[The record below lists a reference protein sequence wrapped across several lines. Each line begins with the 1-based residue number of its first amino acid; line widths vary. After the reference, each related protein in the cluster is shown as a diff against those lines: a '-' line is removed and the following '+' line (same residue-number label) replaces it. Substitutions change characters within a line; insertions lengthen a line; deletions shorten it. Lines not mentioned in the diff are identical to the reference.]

1 MCAATPHQ
9 LDLLDGLDR
18 RVKNADL
25 NAMCLGEETKH
36 TTRQVRDLL
45 RLLDSIDHGGPE
57 GRRWSIADLARILDW
72 SSRKVER
79 ICATAE
85 SYGVLAIERRRDPQ
99 GRQLPSE
106 YSIAWSQVRR
116 YKPSG
121 DLYQSRSSSRPAAL
135 DDRGANRA
143 GAGRDGPS
151 KMPDRQNDGA
161 GRHFDGGGRQLDG
174 HIKGSIPGVFELN
187 SPLPP
192 CADWGG
198 VEEELFKRG
207 VTAAQDAIASARGR
221 GLAPSDVLALVAHFD
236 SHPGAWGPGAL
247 FVRIRNH
254 LAGASVASGWMPM
267 APEYLAQRRRE
278 RESERRRDRDDLDG
292 GVRRQAERDR
302 RAYEDLE
309 RRFGEQLDAMSRE
322 EFHAL
327 AMEAFSGNDFLVSV
341 AMKGSAR
348 LEMLQVLQKRSL
360 VTGH

>member
-25 NAMCLGEETKH
+25 NAMCLEDETKH

-45 RLLDSIDHGGPE
+45 RLLDSIDHGGPD

-72 SSRKVER
+72 SPRKVER
-79 ICATAE
+79 ICAIAE

-106 YSIAWSQVRR
+106 YSIAWAQVRR

-121 DLYQSRSSSRPAAL
+121 DLYQHRSDSRPAAL
-135 DDRGANRA
+135 SDRVANRE

-161 GRHFDGGGRQLDG
+161 GRHFDAPPRQLDG
-174 HIKGSIPGVFELN
+174 HIKGSIPGAIELN
-187 SPLPP
+187 SPLPS

-198 VEEELFKRG
+198 VEEELLRREL
-207 VTAAQDAIASARGR
+207 TAAQDAIASARSR
-221 GLAPSDVLALVAHFD
+221 GLAPADVLALVAHFD

-254 LAGASVASGWMPM
+254 LPGAPAESGWMPM
-267 APEYLAQRRRE
+267 SAEYVARRRRE
-278 RESERRRDRDDLDG
+278 RESERRRERDDRDGDH
-292 GVRRQAERDR
+292 RIQAERDR

-309 RRFGEQLDAMSRE
+309 RRVGEQLDALTRE

-327 AMEAFSGNDFLVSV
+327 AMEAFRGNDFLVSV

-348 LEMLQVLQKRSL
+348 LEMLRVLEKRSF